1 MLFKSY
7 SVWGF
12 ILILITE
19 KMVCLKNES
28 NDILSTGVVND
39 IIIYSINLDYMNNYC
54 H

>member
-12 ILILITE
+12 ILS
-19 KMVCLKNES
+19 LKNES
-28 NDILSTGVVND
+28 NDILSTVVVND
-39 IIIYSINLDYMNNYC
+39 IIIYSINLDSINLDSMNNYC